1 MWLYI
6 YVRSL
11 GYAED
16 AMSLCADLLMPLPRQ
31 AVETLQHLGTLAP
44 NSRLSASPFCYEH
57 VGYTDR
63 DGTSEVS
70 AAFSNATQ
78 TLLFSELMR
87 I

>member
-1 MWLYI
+1 
-6 YVRSL
+6 
-11 GYAED
+11 
-16 AMSLCADLLMPLPRQ
+16 MSLCADLLMPLPRQ

-70 AAFSNATQ
+70 AVFSNATP
-78 TLLFSELMR
+78 TRPHLPIWCVSDVPLAPVR
-87 I
+87 